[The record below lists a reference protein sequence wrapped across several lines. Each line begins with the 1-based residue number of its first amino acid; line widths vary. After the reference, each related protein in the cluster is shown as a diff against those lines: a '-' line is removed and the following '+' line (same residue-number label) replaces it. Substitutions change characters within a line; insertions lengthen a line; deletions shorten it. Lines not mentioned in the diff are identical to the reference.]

1 MINGVM
7 QQITINNTKWGGCTN
22 FISCNNQI
30 RNVNSSFLQ
39 CNQNSVLTFR
49 SPNRCRCNDRCSAA
63 RYATAKGG
71 KSVITGSVPSEKKKC
86 KFNYTSEPKV
96 LEQFLQRKGA
106 SGNGKKV
113 CVMCYAQVQKN
124 SEPSHVSVDTHEC
137 HHCCKQNKNWKLNLR
152 CFCHFESIVFGL
164 LFLAIMVLG

>member
-71 KSVITGSVPSEKKKC
+71 KSVITGSMPSEKKRYSITHKWTC
-86 KFNYTSEPKV
+86 FKASLKKENF
-96 LEQFLQRKGA
+96 A
-106 SGNGKKV
+106 SGNGKKSAS
-113 CVMCYAQVQKN
+113 CVMLKSRRTLNRRTVQLTRMN
-124 SEPSHVSVDTHEC
+124 VIIVA
-137 HHCCKQNKNWKLNLR
+137 NKIRIGN
-152 CFCHFESIVFGL
+152 
-164 LFLAIMVLG
+164 

>member
-71 KSVITGSVPSEKKKC
+71 KSVITGSMPSEKKSYSITHKWTC
-86 KFNYTSEPKV
+86 FKASLKKKRILLQGMVKSLRHV
-96 LEQFLQRKGA
+96 LCSSPEELWTVARFSWHAWMSSLLQTK
-106 SGNGKKV
+106 
-113 CVMCYAQVQKN
+113 
-124 SEPSHVSVDTHEC
+124 
-137 HHCCKQNKNWKLNLR
+137 
-152 CFCHFESIVFGL
+152 
-164 LFLAIMVLG
+164 

>member
-1 MINGVM
+1 M

-71 KSVITGSVPSEKKKC
+71 KSVITGSMPSEKKKDIQLH
-86 KFNYTSEPKV
+86 TSELV
-96 LEQFLQRKGA
+96 LKPVF
-106 SGNGKKV
+106 KKR
-113 CVMCYAQVQKN
+113 
-124 SEPSHVSVDTHEC
+124 EF
-137 HHCCKQNKNWKLNLR
+137 
-152 CFCHFESIVFGL
+152 CFREW
-164 LFLAIMVLG
+164 